1 MKRKTIILI
10 AAVTVAI
17 AAGGTALYLMKTP
30 AASAGEDKNTI
41 IQFMQYDEAVEIELA
56 APKDSR
62 KGEALPLKWVKLGE
76 LETYSDTLRKSVDSL
91 FGINGDS
98 SSGKS
103 GCIYQI
109 KLSNGNKKNSSNS
122 TLKTAMCNEEFRGK
136 MEDKGILEALS
147 EAASNT
153 FTDLEKEGTDG
164 VYAAVNGYFNLLSDT
179 EEPYANIDSTLSR
192 AEFMAMAYRADT
204 PVKEITPDSVF
215 AEAVGESEYKLY
227 AQGIEQYSYLD
238 IATKSLNEK
247 TYKGKITRAE
257 AVYIIMKMCYGEE
270 LSETSTDMK
279 LKDVKDA
286 GDLIKKHNLTE
297 KGDYS
302 KSDAVRYML
311 ESGEGAPTELYQALC
326 LAVKKGII
334 EEETRY
340 DEAITKGEAIQLL
353 MDTYATLPIIEEEA
367 KSIDW
372 SEEDYDTKIIDSEN
386 GAVYENIGSKVPEG
400 TATTWDEYKA
410 KMDSNTVTID
420 DMRQLMK
427 GKIVRHNEDGS
438 VKRHEDGTVDTS
450 WKVTLK
456 DENGFTYW
464 LLDDGTEVHP
474 GERDPVDGVILGG
487 DAHDGNYIPPDMTEE
502 DWAALDELAEL
513 GIGK

>member
-41 IQFMQYDEAVEIELA
+41 TQFMQYDEAVEIELA

-91 FGINGDS
+91 FGISGDS

-136 MEDKGILEALS
+136 MEDKGTLEALS

-204 PVKEITPDSVF
+204 PVQEITPDSVF

-353 MDTYATLPIIEEEA
+353 MDTYGTLPIMEEEA
-367 KSIDW
+367 
-372 SEEDYDTKIIDSEN
+372 SESLEETMNNLEYGESVHDEELGATINSMKGNPAGAQTYEEFKEKWDN
-386 GAVYENIGSKVPEG
+386 GNLTVADMQNIGVLYVLPER
-400 TATTWDEYKA
+400 ADAYLPWADL
-410 KMDSNTVTID
+410 VT
-420 DMRQLMK
+420 
-427 GKIVRHNEDGS
+427 NP
-438 VKRHEDGTVDTS
+438 DGT
-450 WKVTLK
+450 
-456 DENGFTYW
+456 TYW
-464 LLDDGTEVHP
+464 LLLNGDKVMP
-474 GERDPVDGVILGG
+474 GEVDPVSG
-487 DAHDGNYIPPDMTEE
+487 DRYMGNEIDRNKMGN
-502 DWAALDELAEL
+502 EL
-513 GIGK
+513 GKQLEDAGVDLSFLD